1 MRLRRSVGPAL
12 AMIIITAPSSFADAT
27 PTPTPTPTPIAVT
40 VMEQYKAAMNQYRTT
55 MSAREQVR
63 KEINKVFL
71 STCRVANDGAKTAM
85 RAAKTADAKSIVLA
99 QLKASIALATS
110 TRDAAIAAMGPAPI
124 EPLKPAKLS
133 EITPLKNG
141 KSVKPTPA
149 R

>member
-27 PTPTPTPTPIAVT
+27 PSPTPIAVRA
-40 VMEQYKAAMNQYRTT
+40 MEQYRVAMEQYRTA
-55 MSAREQVR
+55 MNAREQIR
-63 KEINKVFL
+63 KEINKIFIAG
-71 STCRVANDGAKTAM
+71 CRVANDVAKTAM
-85 RAAKTADAKSIVLA
+85 RTAKTADAKATIMA
-99 QLKASIALATS
+99 QQKATISLATS
-110 TRDAAIAAMGPAPI
+110 TRDAAIAAMGPAPT
-124 EPLKPAKLS
+124 EPLKPVKLS

>member
-12 AMIIITAPSSFADAT
+12 AMIIITAPHSFADAT
-27 PTPTPTPTPIAVT
+27 PSPTPTPIAVT

-55 MSAREQVR
+55 MGAREQVR
-63 KEINKVFL
+63 KEINKIFI
-71 STCRVANDGAKTAM
+71 TGCRTANDVAKTAM
-85 RAAKTADAKSIVLA
+85 RTAKTADAKATIMA
-99 QLKASIALATS
+99 QQKATISLATS
-110 TRDAAIAAMGPAPI
+110 TRDAAIAAMGPAPT
-124 EPLKPAKLS
+124 EPLKPVKLS

>member
-27 PTPTPTPTPIAVT
+27 PSPTPIAVRA
-40 VMEQYKAAMNQYRTT
+40 MEQYRVAMEQYRTA
-55 MSAREQVR
+55 MNAREQIR
-63 KEINKVFL
+63 KEINKIFIAG
-71 STCRVANDGAKTAM
+71 CRVANDVAKTAM
-85 RAAKTADAKSIVLA
+85 RTAKTAEAKATIMA
-99 QLKASIALATS
+99 QQKATISLATS
-110 TRDAAIAAMGPAPI
+110 TRDAAIAAMGPAPT
-124 EPLKPAKLS
+124 EPLKPVKLS

>member
-27 PTPTPTPTPIAVT
+27 PSPTPIAVRA
-40 VMEQYKAAMNQYRTT
+40 MEQYRVAMEKYRTAMN
-55 MSAREQVR
+55 AREQIR
-63 KEINKVFL
+63 KEINKIFIAG
-71 STCRVANDGAKTAM
+71 CRVANDVAKTAM
-85 RAAKTADAKSIVLA
+85 RTAKTAEAKATIMA
-99 QLKASIALATS
+99 QQKATISLATS
-110 TRDAAIAAMGPAPI
+110 TRDAAIAAMGPAPT
-124 EPLKPAKLS
+124 EPLKPVKLS

>member
-1 MRLRRSVGPAL
+1 MGLAL
-12 AMIIITAPSSFADAT
+12 AMNIIAAPSSFADAT
-27 PTPTPTPTPIAVT
+27 PIPTPIAVT
-40 VMEQYKAAMNQYRTT
+40 VMEQYKVAMNQYRTA

-71 STCRVANDGAKTAM
+71 STCRVANDVAKTAM
-85 RAAKTADAKSIVLA
+85 RAAKTADAKSIILA
-99 QLKASIALATS
+99 QQKTAIALATS
-110 TRDAAIAAMGPAPI
+110 VRDSAIAAMGPAPI
-124 EPLKPAKLS
+124 EPLKPPKLS

>member
-27 PTPTPTPTPIAVT
+27 PSPTPKAVT
-40 VMEQYKAAMNQYRTT
+40 AMEQYRVAMEQYRTA
-55 MSAREQVR
+55 MNAREQIR
-63 KEINKVFL
+63 KEINKIFIAG
-71 STCRVANDGAKTAM
+71 CRVANDVAKTAM
-85 RAAKTADAKSIVLA
+85 RTAKTAEAKATIMA
-99 QLKASIALATS
+99 QQKATISLATS
-110 TRDAAIAAMGPAPI
+110 TRDAAIAAMGPAPT
-124 EPLKPAKLS
+124 EPLKPVKLS